1 VHVPAIAIIGAQWGD
16 EGKGKAT
23 DVLGSRVDYVVK
35 FNGGNNAGHTVVIG
49 AGETQQKYALHL
61 LPSGILT
68 PGCTPVIGN
77 GVVVDLNVLFQE
89 IEGLEARG
97 VDTSLLKVSAN
108 AHVIADY
115 NRTLDKVT
123 ERFLGSRRLG
133 TTGRGIGPTYADK
146 MNRVGIRIQDLFD
159 EKILEAKVEGVLEL
173 KNQVLAKIYN
183 RRAVTVEATVEELLS
198 YADRLRP
205 MVCDTGLL
213 LHQALDRGE
222 TVLLEAGQ
230 ATLLDVDHGTYP
242 FVTSSSA
249 TAGGACTGSGIP
261 PARLERVIG
270 IVKAY
275 TTRVGEGPFPT
286 ELHEANDPTGRG
298 EVLRKTGAEYGTT
311 TGRPR
316 RCGWYDAVIA
326 RYAARVNG
334 VTDFVLTKLDVLT
347 GHETVPVCV
356 AYDVDGVR
364 HDEMP
369 VNQSDFHHAVPV
381 YEELP
386 GWWEDISGARTLD
399 DLPPNA
405 RAYVTAVEEMSGAR
419 ISAVGVGPAR
429 DQTVVVHDLL

>member
-1 VHVPAIAIIGAQWGD
+1 MPAIAIIGAQWGD

-35 FNGGNNAGHTVVIG
+35 FNGGNNAGHTVVIRSG
-49 AGETQQKYALHL
+49 PSDDQTEEKYALHL

-77 GVVVDLNVLFQE
+77 GVVVDLGVLFEE
-89 IEGLEARG
+89 IDGLEKRG
-97 VDTSLLKVSAN
+97 VDTSLLKISAS
-108 AHVIADY
+108 AHVIASY
-115 NRTLDKVT
+115 NKTLDKVT

-146 MNRVGIRIQDLFD
+146 MNRIGIRIQDLFD
-159 EKILEAKVEGVLEL
+159 DKILEAKVEGVLEL
-173 KNQVLAKIYN
+173 KSQLLTKVYN
-183 RRAVTVEATVEELLS
+183 RRAPSVEEVVEELAS
-198 YADRLRP
+198 YADRLAP
-205 MVCDTGLL
+205 YVIDSGLL
-213 LHQALDRGE
+213 LNQALDRGE

-261 PARLERVIG
+261 PTRLDRVIG

-286 ELHEANDPTGRG
+286 ELGDDFG
-298 EVLRKTGAEYGTT
+298 EHLRKVGAEYGTT

-316 RCGWYDAVIA
+316 RCGWYDTVIA

-347 GHETVPVCV
+347 GLDEVPVCV

-369 VNQSDFHHAVPV
+369 VNQSDFHHAVPI

-386 GWWEDISGARTLD
+386 GWWEDISGCRTMEE
-399 DLPPNA
+399 LPANA
-405 RAYVTAVEEMSGAR
+405 QAYVKRVEELSGAR
-419 ISAVGVGPAR
+419 ISAVGVGPQR
-429 DQTVVVHDLL
+429 DATIVVHDLL

>member
-1 VHVPAIAIIGAQWGD
+1 MPAIAIIGAQWGD

-23 DVLGSRVDYVVK
+23 DLLGNRVDYVVK
-35 FNGGNNAGHTVVIG
+35 FNGGNNAGHTVVVG
-49 AGETQQKYALHL
+49 DQKYALHL

-77 GVVVDLNVLFQE
+77 GVVVDLAVLFEE
-89 IEGLEARG
+89 IDGLEARG
-97 VDTSLLKVSAN
+97 VDTSKLKVSAN

-115 NRTLDKVT
+115 NRSLDRVT
-123 ERFLGSRRLG
+123 ERFLGSRKIG

-146 MNRVGIRIQDLFD
+146 MNRIGIRIQDLFD
-159 EKILEAKVEGVLEL
+159 EKILEAKVEGALEL
-173 KNQVLAKIYN
+173 KNQILTKIYN
-183 RRAVTVEATVEELLS
+183 RRSVTVEATVEELLE
-198 YADRLRP
+198 YAERLAP

-213 LHQALDRGE
+213 LNQALDRDE
-222 TVLLEAGQ
+222 IVLLEAGQ

-261 PARLERVIG
+261 PMRLDQVIG

-286 ELHEANDPTGRG
+286 ELIDDSG
-298 EVLRKTGAEYGTT
+298 EHLRKVGAEYGTT

-347 GHETVPVCV
+347 GLEQVPVCV
-356 AYDVDGVR
+356 AYDVNGVR

-369 VNQSDFHHAVPV
+369 VNQSDFHHAVPI
-381 YEELP
+381 YEYLP
-386 GWWEDISGARTLD
+386 GWWEDISGARTLE

-419 ISAVGVGPAR
+419 ISAIGVGPDRAE
-429 DQTVVVHDLL
+429 TVVVHELL